1 MGYIRIKEDI
11 QDTLFSK
18 VKLKTDNKF
27 AHLFFN
33 RTCFFYRM
41 EHKSKVHDAFTKFI
55 LEVGTPHKLYFDDAR
70 ELVSE
75 EFKKKVS
82 FF

>member
-1 MGYIRIKEDI
+1 
-11 QDTLFSK
+11 
-18 VKLKTDNKF
+18 
-27 AHLFFN
+27 
-33 RTCFFYRM
+33 M
-41 EHKSKVHDAFTKFI
+41 ERKSKAHDAFTKFI